1 MGKGP
6 SQKPLK
12 REFSAGG
19 VVFKKNGNTLVW
31 LITQHNPSERIPKPI
46 WRLPKGWI
54 DNKSEV
60 APGEVASGI
69 RRGSEDEIQKAALRE
84 VREEGGIEARIIEK
98 LGTTKF
104 FFSLKGE
111 GVLKFVTFYLME
123 WLKDLEGGP
132 GEETLA
138 VEWQPFGEAKRKLE
152 YSSEKAVLKKAEET
166 LEQGIQG
173 NLL

>member
-1 MGKGP
+1 MGKGT

-54 DNKSEV
+54 DNKSEDS
-60 APGEVASGI
+60 PGEVASGI
-69 RRGSEDEIQKAALRE
+69 RRGSEDEIRKAALRE
-84 VREEGGIEARIIEK
+84 VREEGGVEARIEQK
-98 LGTTKF
+98 LGTIKLF
-104 FFSLKGE
+104 FTLNGE
-111 GVLKFVTFYLME
+111 RILKFVTFYLMRWTKDLRQGYGDETQSIE
-123 WLKDLEGGP
+123 WLP
-132 GEETLA
+132 FEEA
-138 VEWQPFGEAKRKLE
+138 YKKLE
-152 YSSEKAVLKKAEET
+152 YSSEKAVLKKANET
-166 LEQGIQG
+166 VGRGVQE